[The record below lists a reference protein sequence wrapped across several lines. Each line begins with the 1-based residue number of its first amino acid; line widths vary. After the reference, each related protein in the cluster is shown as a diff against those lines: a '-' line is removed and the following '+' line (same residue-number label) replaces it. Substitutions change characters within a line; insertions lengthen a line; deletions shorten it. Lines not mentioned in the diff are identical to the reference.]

1 MVIVV
6 GFAAMHAARVV
17 PRGAGAVAEE
27 SSARSSAMQS
37 KTKSGRMSVAKSV
50 AAGTVA
56 VAALSCAGGAMAD
69 AVEWR
74 VADGG
79 NGHWYAFRVESSVI
93 CWNTARVLCET
104 AGGHLAT
111 ITSGAEN
118 QLLLA
123 LTIPNNPG
131 GIQGGPYIGGTCEG
145 LPWGQWYWITG
156 EPFSFTAWMSGAPNG
171 STGATEPYLHFWR
184 WSNLGWN
191 DQVDCG
197 GLMFSYLI
205 EWSADCNNNGVVDF
219 GEIRNGFAVDTNGN
233 NIPDECECTSDP
245 SLAICC
251 PEDIIEDGAVNAID
265 LAAILNTWGT
275 DGGKFPRADVDGSG
289 TVDGAD
295 LAAVLSAWGPCE

>member
-156 EPFSFTAWMSGAPNG
+156 EPFSFTAWMSGEPNG
-171 STGATEPYLHFWR
+171 STGATEP
-184 WSNLGWN
+184 
-191 DQVDCG
+191 
-197 GLMFSYLI
+197 
-205 EWSADCNNNGVVDF
+205 
-219 GEIRNGFAVDTNGN
+219 
-233 NIPDECECTSDP
+233 
-245 SLAICC
+245 
-251 PEDIIEDGAVNAID
+251 
-265 LAAILNTWGT
+265 
-275 DGGKFPRADVDGSG
+275 
-289 TVDGAD
+289 
-295 LAAVLSAWGPCE
+295 